1 MKKNRVVAIATASLV
16 GAAMLPLATG
26 QVGAHAAPANAGS
39 AFADSSRDEAN
50 RGHVLNTPAWAEKYE
65 AERLV
70 ALEKRLKTGGTGTAE
85 KISKGTY
92 GRVATTGQE
101 KIFVV
106 LAEFGDVRHPAV
118 PDDDGK
124 GEPESDAKSFDGPG
138 CTTTSPKPDR
148 DKDNSTLWQRDY
160 DRAHY
165 EDMYFNRMRKF
176 YERESQRQV
185 QLRWRRSPSG

>member
-124 GEPESDAKSFDGPG
+124 GEPESDAKSFVGPEHNDI
-138 CTTTSPKPDR
+138 PKPDR
-148 DKDNSTLWQRDY
+148 D
-160 DRAHY
+160 
-165 EDMYFNRMRKF
+165 EG
-176 YERESQRQV
+176 
-185 QLRWRRSPSG
+185 QLHPVAA